1 MEAASGT
8 AGRRS
13 GVADVVVVGAG
24 VIGLATAWH
33 LAGASL
39 SVSVLDAGPL
49 GGQSSH
55 AAAGIL
61 GPLVESRDDGPRTR
75 LLWESSA
82 AFPGWIDAL
91 REDSAIDPEFEPTG
105 ILRQVAAAERAD
117 LESSLGWRRQY
128 SPEVEWLE
136 DADPEWP
143 AAIWSPHEGQI
154 RGPSYVAALAQAAA
168 ARGVDIRL
176 GEPVRRIRVGRGRV
190 EGVDTPRQSLAA
202 RHVVLAAGAWAGA
215 LLPEAEPLPVL
226 PIRGQA
232 LALKA
237 ARPPFPHVVFGPAG
251 YLAPKRDGQVV
262 VGATEDAD
270 AGFDARVTF
279 AGIAALSDVVRA
291 MSPELLPLPFDGAW
305 AGLRPAT
312 PDGRPLIGPWPGA
325 DGLIIAAG
333 HYRNGLLLSP
343 ITARLVGELI
353 LGEAPALDLAPFRP
367 DRFHRR

>member
-1 MEAASGT
+1 M
-8 AGRRS
+8 
-13 GVADVVVVGAG
+13 ADVVVVGAG

-33 LAGASL
+33 LAGDGAD
-39 SVSVLDAGPL
+39 VAVLDAGPL
-49 GGQSSH
+49 GGQSSR

-61 GPLVESRDDGPRTR
+61 GPLAESRDDGPRTR
-75 LLWESSA
+75 LFWDSWV
-82 AFPGWIDAL
+82 AFPDWVDAL

-105 ILRQVAAAERAD
+105 ILRQVAAAERED
-117 LESSLGWRRQY
+117 LKVSLAWRRQY
-128 SPEVEWLE
+128 SPEVEWLD
-136 DADPEWP
+136 DADPDWP

-154 RGPSYVAALAQAAA
+154 RGPAYVAALAQAAA

-176 GEPVRRIRVGRGRV
+176 GEPARRIRVDQSQV
-190 EGVDTPRQSLAA
+190 VAVDTPRQSVPTSTA
-202 RHVVLAAGAWAGA
+202 VLAAGAWAGG
-215 LLPEAEPLPVL
+215 LLPHPEPLPVL
-226 PIRGQA
+226 PVRGQA

-262 VGATEDAD
+262 VGATEDAA

-279 AGIAALSDVVRA
+279 AGIAALADVVRS

-312 PDGRPLIGPWPGA
+312 PDGRPLLGPWPGIG
-325 DGLIIAAG
+325 GLIIAAG

-343 ITARLVGELI
+343 ITAQIVRDLVRGET
-353 LGEAPALDLAPFRP
+353 PSVDLTPFRP
-367 DRFHRR
+367 DRFHRSR